1 MTASSQGFVPAGRH
15 VDFVP
20 FIPEDIGER
29 NTHVLLVIDD
39 ENTPWLLSA
48 LRLHVLLPL
57 RYALLLLRGVSR
69 QSDTKQ
75 GATAFMVLHVDGAA
89 MTFDDLSTDG

>member
-39 ENTPWLLSA
+39 KNTSCPLSA
-48 LRLHVLLPL
+48 LRIHELLPL
-57 RYALLLLRGVSR
+57 RYSQRLLRGVSR

-75 GATAFMVLHVDGAA
+75 GATAFRVLHVDGATV
-89 MTFDDLSTDG
+89 TFDDLSTDG